1 MTEWRAAGLV
11 GDGVRY
17 RSAAGRGVLLAT
29 ILGSGLVTLD
39 ATVVNV
45 ALPEIAAELGA
56 DFTALQWTVNAYA
69 LTQAAFLLLGGALGD
84 RYGHR
89 RLFTLGVIWF
99 AVASMLCGA
108 APTTDVL
115 VATRA
120 LQGLGAALLTPASLA
135 IIEATFHPDDRSAAI
150 GAWSGLG
157 GLLTALGPF
166 VGGYLTAAVTWRL
179 IFFINV
185 PFTVVAVW
193 AAFRYVP
200 GLGEAK
206 PRARLDYAGAV
217 LSAVG
222 LGGVVYAL
230 TAGSAAGWWSP
241 IALAAGLAGVV
252 ALGLLV
258 LVERTH
264 ADPLVVLSLFRV
276 HQFTAANVVT
286 FVVYAA
292 LGGAL
297 FLLPIQLQ
305 RVVGLSPLESGTALI
320 PMTIVMLLLSSAAG
334 RLAVRVGPRVPM
346 TVGPLIAAVGLALLV
361 RVTPEG
367 SYLTTTF
374 PAVVVFG
381 LGLSVTVAP
390 LTWTVLQAAGPA
402 HAGVASAINSVVAR
416 AATAVAVGTLPVA
429 AGIAGAAALEPEV
442 FADGFRRAMWIAAAL
457 VAAGGVLSFATIR
470 SAATERREPGPEVA
484 QPASCPL
491 QAPPVTTFR
500 APRGQ
505 V

>member
-1 MTEWRAAGLV
+1 VTGGRSARLV

-17 RSAAGRGVLLAT
+17 RSAAGRGILLAT

-45 ALPEIAAELGA
+45 ALPEIAVELGA
-56 DFTALQWTVNAYA
+56 DFTALQWTVNAYT
-69 LTQAAFLLLGGALGD
+69 LTQAAFLMLGGALGD

-99 AVASMLCGA
+99 AAASMLCGA
-108 APTTDVL
+108 APNTGVL
-115 VATRA
+115 VAMRA

-185 PFTVVAVW
+185 PFSVVAVW

-200 GLGEAK
+200 GLGEVK
-206 PRARLDYAGAV
+206 RRARLDYAGAV
-217 LSAVG
+217 LSALG
-222 LGGVVYAL
+222 LGGVIYGL
-230 TAGSAAGWWSP
+230 TTGAADGWWSP
-241 IALAAGLAGVV
+241 AALAAGLAGVV

-258 LVERTH
+258 LVERAH
-264 ADPLVVLSLFRV
+264 PDPLIPLSLFRV
-276 HQFTAANVVT
+276 RQFTAANVVT

-305 RVVGLSPLESGTALI
+305 RVMGLSPLESGTALI
-320 PMTIVMLLLSSAAG
+320 PMTVVMLLLSSSAG

-361 RVTPEG
+361 RVMPGG

-416 AATAVAVGTLPVA
+416 AAAAVAVGALPVA
-429 AGIAGAAALEPEV
+429 AGIAGAAALDPGV
-442 FADGFRRAMWIAAAL
+442 FAEGFRRAMWIAAAL
-457 VAAGGVLSFATIR
+457 VATGGVLSFATIR
-470 SAATERREPGPEVA
+470 SVAAERREPAPA
-484 QPASCPL
+484 AAPHASCPL
-491 QAPPVTTFR
+491 QAPPVSAFR